1 MEVEIYIHG
10 VPHGQ
15 CVWHTANDDQI
26 INQFYVASE
35 SVQTKFLVEVR
46 KSAGKNYCY
55 YSMLKYKNVSAD
67 DGRAGSYFGIT
78 IRMDMVCVKI
88 KTMFHILEMIYE
100 NDILGNFLKREG
112 ERLLYIVGD
121 FKDNESQC
129 KNIVD
134 KIMAM
139 LGNSVG
145 GNDFVSIAPSMLTKG
160 YKKLNVAEYSSES
173 AFAYI
178 RQGGSVAVSADYPPI
193 QWAEKFKKKEEELI
207 AMKQQT
213 AQQIVRAQQQATQE
227 IARAQQQASQQL
239 LDQKQRNEAAI
250 QQVKEKAQC
259 EIQQTKAKYAHV
271 EKREQEY
278 NQKIKQVQKENDE
291 LQRRVKQQESE
302 LQNINII
309 QVPSSGYNTP
319 KGRGKKPSFMR
330 TIFGKISKM
339 VHLVNKMVPFV
350 NLLIGIVV
358 LFVLLTLKPAD
369 KPNTTGT
376 ASNIQTE
383 KKQKQHGTKT
393 NSRNAGNS
401 VNADSI

>member
-35 SVQTKFLVEVR
+35 SVQTKFLVEVH

-100 NDILGNFLKREG
+100 NDILGKFLKREG

-193 QWAEKFKKKEEELI
+193 QWSEKFKKKEEELI
-207 AMKQQT
+207 ALKQQT
-213 AQQIVRAQQQATQE
+213 AQQ

-239 LDQKQRNEAAI
+239 LEQKQRSEAAI
-250 QQVKEKAQC
+250 LQVKEKAQC
-259 EIQQTKAKYAHV
+259 EIQQTKAKYTDV
-271 EKREQEY
+271 ERREQEY

-291 LQRRVKQQESE
+291 LQRRVNKLESE
-302 LQNINII
+302 LQNRDSINDKPII
-309 QVPSSGYNTP
+309 IPVTHSGGYTTP
-319 KGRGKKPSFMR
+319 GRGRKPGFMR
-330 TIFGKISKM
+330 TIFGKIS
-339 VHLVNKMVPFV
+339 KMVPFV

-358 LFVLLTLKPAD
+358 LFVLLLPKPAD
-369 KPNTTGT
+369 KPKPTGT

-383 KKQKQHGTKT
+383 KKQTQHGKETD
-393 NSRNAGNS
+393 SRDAVNY